1 MPAQIPNRVLRLV
14 PVLGRS
20 VPGLAGTS
28 RGTKVMRRGSKIL
41 AALRYVVLPALGH
54 TVAAVALLGFISLLC
69 YMLTIAY

>member
-1 MPAQIPNRVLRLV
+1 MTTKTPNSVLGLV

-20 VPGLAGTS
+20 VPGLTGTS
-28 RGTKVMRRGSKIL
+28 RGTKVKRRGSKIL

-54 TVAAVALLGFISLLC
+54 TAAAVAWLGFISLLC

>member
-1 MPAQIPNRVLRLV
+1 MSAQIPNRVFGLV

-20 VPGLAGTS
+20 VPGLTEK
-28 RGTKVMRRGSKIL
+28 RFGTKVTRRGSKIL

-54 TVAAVALLGFISLLC
+54 TAAAVAWLGFISLLC